1 MVRCPGGSFRWV
13 SLSRPSPLLRE
24 SCHPKSEDVREGRPR
39 TAAFTSCFGR
49 ALSAGVTRP
58 TAWAGRD
65 DVGLSPVSVVSHFVQ
80 ATPPDTLTDHR
91 RSPSILRC
99 ESTLLLPMLRQM
111 TELGTPPGPKRDA
124 SWTILRLAPSSA
136 QVAPRR
142 WLHTPKRVRAEI
154 SVRARTHTG
163 RIRLGHF
170 SYHDKVAPFID

>member
-111 TELGTPPGPKRDA
+111 TELGTPPGPNRDA
-124 SWTILRLAPSSA
+124 SWTISAWPLRQRRLPHAAGCIPLNGFERRFPYGLGPSRVGLDLAIFPIMTKS
-136 QVAPRR
+136 
-142 WLHTPKRVRAEI
+142 H
-154 SVRARTHTG
+154 
-163 RIRLGHF
+163 RL
-170 SYHDKVAPFID
+170 